1 MRKRMGE
8 KLKSRLSLFTVFLLL
23 FNCLF
28 SMTGEEFLFAAEKN
42 AGAPNEIIEIGSP
55 EEFADF
61 AEKSGDAD
69 YTRGKSFALTGNIN
83 LTGMEISPIQSFAGS
98 FDGRGHT
105 LMGFSYF
112 GNTSGVGLFRM
123 VDKGAEIKDLILITN
138 IMPSGDKRNIGG
150 IAGENNGVIRN
161 CTVKGRILGFEAVGG
176 IAGRNSE
183 SGVIIG
189 CTNECGG
196 VFGMRR
202 TGGIAGFN
210 EGIIDSSINLGGI
223 NQGSKTAWE
232 IDDERKKTKEQEEI
246 EKGDD
251 ESSESNEN
259 LEKLVPDNMDVGYDD
274 IIKLIENEQEVNYT
288 GGIAGVNSGEISKCK
303 NKGTVGYAHLGYKSG
318 GIAGYDRGIIDSSEN
333 FGIIYGRKDT
343 GGIAGQLEPYVKD
356 EFSGDSL
363 KKADEEADKLVGL
376 ITVLQNEM
384 KNEDDN
390 IQEHIDN
397 IRESADTLR
406 GSISGYKDY
415 YRGKDDV
422 MEADMRSHT
431 SAIRDIINGLDIN
444 LKSGKTKDALSAVRN
459 DLDQIEK
466 LMSAAEKAAS
476 DGVIIDLGSYVSRVR
491 SVSKDI
497 DEQSVNLLKLTQ
509 NAGKEYNEVRKA
521 ASRLRDESNSFD
533 DFLRSAYDSYKS
545 DIRGTDDD
553 LTNQAD
559 TIAEYMDDL
568 SDALK
573 GTDKVVRGRMD
584 SITSSLSDLSE
595 DINEGFE
602 EARNEIDRLRNTKDI
617 NDIFD
622 DMSDDPDSTPA
633 KGRITKSVNHGS
645 IITDINGGGI
655 AGMVDTDLDLNSD
668 FKVDSSG
675 DYSLNRIREK
685 RASITGC
692 KNYGNI
698 SVKNDC
704 AGGIA
709 GKMDMGAVEA
719 SENFGAVKSEKGD
732 YAGGVV
738 GKSGF
743 MIRDSFSMARVSGN
757 EYVGGIAGYG
767 VMLHDNKALATIE
780 EGVKE
785 KYGAIAGDV
794 DTEEKSVSGNIFV
807 DDALGAVNGLTF
819 EDEAR
824 AVSFDEFIKLPGV
837 PEESKN
843 MTVSFMSEGEVI
855 KTVMVP
861 YGGSVP
867 ASDYPELDNKE
878 DKFGVW
884 EDTKLSDIRQ
894 NTVVNAIYESYATT
908 VSSREHF
915 PHMLISGKFHRDA
928 YVSYEKEDGGEKRD
942 ALPEGYEAVISK
954 YDFSVVSDYPPA
966 ERAVTVR
973 LLADGYGD
981 RDSAAIRDT
990 EGVFSLI
997 PTERDGRYMV
1007 FPYSLSEE
1015 SGEFY
1020 IIKAKPDIRNVIF
1033 ISVVA
1038 ALIVLFIL
1046 IQIYRGLRRR
1056 KMLKKICHSERSE
1069 ES

>member
-1 MRKRMGE
+1 MGE
-8 KLKSRLSLFTVFLLL
+8 KLKSRLSLFTAFLLL
-23 FNCLF
+23 FYCLF
-28 SMTGEEFLFAAEKN
+28 SMTGEEFLFAAEKTDGK
-42 AGAPNEIIEIGSP
+42 AAEAIGIGSAG
-55 EEFADF
+55 EFADF
-61 AEKSGDAD
+61 AKKAGDD
-69 YTRGKSFALTGNIN
+69 GYTRGKSFVLTNDIK
-83 LTGMEISPIQSFAGS
+83 LEGMEISPVQSFSGS

-105 LMGFSYF
+105 ISGFSY
-112 GNTSGVGLFRM
+112 SGRSSGTGLFRRIQ
-123 VDKGAEIKDLILITN
+123 KGAVVRDLILIAE
-138 IMPSGDKRNIGG
+138 IMPSGDMRNIGG
-150 IAGENNGVIRN
+150 IAGENNGLIKN
-161 CTVKGRILGFEAVGG
+161 CTVKGSILGLEAVGG
-176 IAGRNSE
+176 IAGRNTE

-189 CTNECGG
+189 CTNECEDIS
-196 VFGMRR
+196 GMRR

-210 EGIIDSSINLGGI
+210 EGIIDSSSNRGRINSSG
-223 NQGSKTAWE
+223 KTAWK
-232 IDDERKKTKEQEEI
+232 INDDRKKTEEQEEM

-251 ESSESNEN
+251 SGSGADDNM
-259 LEKLVPDNMDVGYDD
+259 EKLVPDNMDVGYDR
-274 IIKLIENEQEVNYT
+274 IFELIDNEQEVNYT

-303 NKGTVGYAHLGYKSG
+303 NFGTVGYEHLGFKSG
-318 GIAGYDRGIIDSSEN
+318 GIAGYDRGIIDSCEN
-333 FGIIYGRKDT
+333 SGDVYGRKNT
-343 GGIAGQLEPYVKD
+343 GGIAGQLEPYVRD

-363 KKADEEADKLVGL
+363 KKADEEADKLVEL
-376 ITVLQNEM
+376 ITVLQEEM

-406 GSISGYKDY
+406 GSISSYKDY

-431 SAIRDIINGLDIN
+431 SAIRDIVNGLDVN

-466 LMSAAEKAAS
+466 LMSSAEKAAS
-476 DGVIIDLGSYVSRVR
+476 DGVTIDLGSYVSRVR
-491 SVSKDI
+491 SVSKDV
-497 DEQSVNLLKLTQ
+497 DEQTVNLLKLTQ

-521 ASRLRDESNSFD
+521 ALRLRDESNSFD

-553 LTNQAD
+553 LTNQTD
-559 TIAEYMDDL
+559 TIAGYMDDL

-573 GTDKVVRGRMD
+573 GTDRVFRGRMD
-584 SITSSLSDLSE
+584 SITTSLSDLST

-602 EARNEIDRLRNTKDI
+602 EARNEIDRLRNTKDL

-622 DMSDDPDSTPA
+622 DMSDEPDSTPS
-633 KGRITKSVNHGS
+633 KGRITNSVNHGS

-668 FKVDSSG
+668 FKVESSG
-675 DYSLNRIREK
+675 DYSLERIREK
-685 RASITGC
+685 RATITKCRNFGTV
-692 KNYGNI
+692 

-709 GKMDMGAVEA
+709 GSMDIGAVES
-719 SENFGAVKSEKGD
+719 SENFGAVRSEKGN
-732 YAGGVV
+732 YAGGIA

-767 VMLHDNKALATIE
+767 VKLQDNKALSTIGK
-780 EGVKE
+780 GVKE

-824 AVSFDEFIKLPGV
+824 AVDYQDFIELPGV

-843 MTVSFMSEGEVI
+843 MTVSFMSGGEVI
-855 KTVMVP
+855 KTVKVP

-867 ASDYPELDNKE
+867 ASDYPVLDSKE

-884 EDTKLSDIRQ
+884 EDTELNDIRQ
-894 NTVVNAIYESYATT
+894 NTVVNAVYEAYATT
-908 VSSREHF
+908 VSSKETF

-928 YVSYEKEDGGEKRD
+928 YLSYEREDGGENKG
-942 ALPEGYEAVISK
+942 ALPDGYEAVITK

-966 ERAVTVR
+966 ERDVTVR
-973 LLADGYGD
+973 LLADGYGN
-981 RDSAAIRDT
+981 RDSAALRNT
-990 EGVFSLI
+990 EGGFSLL

-1007 FPYSLSEE
+1007 FPYSLSGEG
-1015 SGEFY
+1015 GEFY

-1033 ISVVA
+1033 ISA
-1038 ALIVLFIL
+1038 AAAIIVLFLL

-1056 KMLKKICHSERSE
+1056 RMLKKICHSERSE

>member
-1 MRKRMGE
+1 
-8 KLKSRLSLFTVFLLL
+8 
-23 FNCLF
+23 
-28 SMTGEEFLFAAEKN
+28 MTGEGLLFAADNNTLE
-42 AGAPNEIIEIGSP
+42 ETRVIEIESP
-55 EEFADF
+55 EDFADF
-61 AEKSGDAD
+61 AEKAGDD
-69 YTRGKSFALTGNIN
+69 GYTQGKSFALTGNID
-83 LTGMEISPIQSFAGS
+83 LTGIEISPIQGFSGS

-112 GNTSGVGLFRM
+112 GKSSGVGVFRR
-123 VDKGAEIKDLILITN
+123 VNKGAEIKDLILITN
-138 IMPSGDKRNIGG
+138 IIPSGDMRNIGG

-161 CTVKGRILGFEAVGG
+161 CTVRGQILGLEAVGG
-176 IAGRNSE
+176 IVGRNGD

-189 CTNECGG
+189 CTNECRSIS
-196 VFGMRR
+196 GMRR

-210 EGIIDSSINLGGI
+210 EGIIDSSVNLGGI
-223 NQGSKTAWE
+223 NRGSKTAWE
-232 IDDERKKTKEQEEI
+232 IDDERKKTEEQEEI
-246 EKGDD
+246 ENGDD
-251 ESSESNEN
+251 EGSGSNEN
-259 LEKLVPDNMDVGYDD
+259 LKKLVPDNMDVGYDD
-274 IIKLIENEQEVNYT
+274 ILKLINNEQEVNYT
-288 GGIAGVNSGEISKCK
+288 GGIAGVNSGEISKCE
-303 NKGTVGYAHLGYKSG
+303 NRGNVGYEHLGYKSG

-333 FGIIYGRKDT
+333 FGIIYGRKNT

-363 KKADEEADKLVGL
+363 KKADEEADKLVDL
-376 ITVLQNEM
+376 ITLLQEDL

-397 IRESADTLR
+397 IRESADGLR
-406 GSISGYKDY
+406 GSISSYKDY

-431 SAIRDIINGLDIN
+431 TAIRDIVNGLDIN
-444 LKSGKTKDALSAVRN
+444 LKSGKAKDALTSLSS
-459 DLDQIEK
+459 DLEEIEK

-476 DGVIIDLGSYVSRVR
+476 EGVIIDPGSYVSRVR
-491 SVSKDI
+491 TVSRDI
-497 DEQSVNLLKLTQ
+497 DEQSVNLLKLLK

-533 DFLRSAYDSYKS
+533 DFLRGAYDSYKS

-553 LTNQAD
+553 LTNQTD

-573 GTDKVVRGRMD
+573 GADKVVRGRMD
-584 SITSSLSDLSE
+584 SITSSLSDLSV

-602 EARNEIDRLRNTKDI
+602 ELRNEIDRLRNTKDI

-668 FKVDSSG
+668 FKVESSG

-685 RASITGC
+685 RATITGC
-692 KNYGNI
+692 KNYG
-698 SVKNDC
+698 SVTVKNDC

-709 GKMDMGAVEA
+709 GKLDIGAVES
-719 SENFGAVKSEKGD
+719 SENFGSVQSEKGN
-732 YAGGVV
+732 YAGGIA

-767 VMLHDNKALATIE
+767 VKLHDNKALATIE
-780 EGVKE
+780 EGAKG

-807 DDALGAVNGLTF
+807 DDSLGAVNGLTF

-824 AVSFDEFIKLPGV
+824 VVSYREFITLPGV
-837 PEESKN
+837 PEESKK
-843 MTVSFMSEGEVI
+843 MTVTFLSEGEVI
-855 KTVMVP
+855 KTLEVP
-861 YGGSVP
+861 YGGSV
-867 ASDYPELDNKE
+867 SDQDYPELKNKE
-878 DKFGVW
+878 DKFGEW
-884 EDTKLSDIRQ
+884 EDTELNDIRQ
-894 NTVVNAIYESYATT
+894 NTVVNAVYESYATT
-908 VSSREHF
+908 VSSREPF
-915 PHMLISGKFHRDA
+915 PHMLISGKFHKDD
-928 YVSYEKEDGGEKRD
+928 YVSYESADGGDNKD
-942 ALPEGYEAVISK
+942 VLPDGYEAVLTK
-954 YDFSVVSDYPPA
+954 YDFSIVSVYPPV
-966 ERAVTVR
+966 ENAVTVR
-973 LLADGYGD
+973 LLADEYGD
-981 RDSAAIRDT
+981 GDSAAVRNE
-990 EGVFSLI
+990 EGGFSLL

-1020 IIKAKPDIRNVIF
+1020 IIKARPDIRNVIF

-1038 ALIVLFIL
+1038 ALIVLFLL

-1056 KMLKKICHSERSE
+1056 RMRKSILKMLPPAR
-1069 ES
+1069 